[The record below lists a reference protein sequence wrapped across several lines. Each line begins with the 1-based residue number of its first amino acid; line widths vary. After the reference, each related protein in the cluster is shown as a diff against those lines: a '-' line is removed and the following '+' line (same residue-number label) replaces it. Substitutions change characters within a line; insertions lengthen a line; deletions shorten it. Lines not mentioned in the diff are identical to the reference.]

1 MFVRHLSVQSSKYT
15 YQVRFE
21 DDFTAMLNKQLLP
34 GDVIVVDATVLKLYW
49 KHLAPILKNSRY
61 YVIEPSEEQKSY
73 QGIEPFITYLIESGF
88 RKNNRLIAI
97 GGGITQDITAFA
109 ASIMFRG
116 VDWFFYPTTLLA
128 QCDSCIGS
136 KTSIN
141 FGKSKNQLGNFY
153 PPKEIVIDLRFLDT
167 LSPLDFRSGMG
178 EMLHYY
184 LVSGEDDFQ
193 RMLCEYD
200 SAFENKSVL
209 HELIYHSLDF
219 KRSYVERDE
228 FDQGPRNL
236 FNYGHSFGHAIETLT
251 NYSVPH
257 GIAVSIGMDIANYIS
272 LQQGHITREL
282 YERMRMLLRKNW
294 GDIRLANISV
304 NDYIH
309 ALARDKKTVGTELR
323 VILTKGPGQM
333 FKSPL
338 PVTSEVTTWI
348 TDYFAA
354 FETETR
360 EGTTPC
366 RM

>member
-1 MFVRHLSVQSSKYT
+1 MSVRQLSVQSSKHT

-21 DDFTAMLNKQLLP
+21 ENFTEVLNGQLLP
-34 GDVIVVDATVLKLYW
+34 GDVITIDAAVLKLYREQ
-49 KHLAPILKNSRY
+49 LAPILENANY
-61 YVIEPSEEQKSY
+61 FVIEPTEDQKSY

-97 GGGITQDITAFA
+97 GGGITQDITAFT

-141 FGKSKNQLGNFY
+141 FGKNKNQIGNFY

-167 LSPLDFRSGMG
+167 LSSLDFRSGMG
-178 EMLHYY
+178 EMIHYY

-193 RMLCEYD
+193 RMIREYD
-200 SAFENKSVL
+200 SAFKDRTVL

-228 FDQGPRNL
+228 FDQGPRNI

-257 GIAVSIGMDIANYIS
+257 GIAVSIGMDIANYLS
-272 LQQGHITREL
+272 LQQKHITREL
-282 YERMRMLLRKNW
+282 YERLRVLLSKNW
-294 GDIRLANISV
+294 GEIRLNNISV
-304 NDYIH
+304 NSFIH
-309 ALARDKKTVGTELR
+309 ALTRDKKTVGSELR

-333 FKSPL
+333 FKTPL
-338 PVTSEVTTWI
+338 AMTSEVTEWLAN
-348 TDYFAA
+348 YFSA
-354 FETETR
+354 FDTSFTES
-360 EGTTPC
+360 PAP
-366 RM
+366 